1 MYRDISFHFVLSR
14 GNAIATYSRVVAPW
28 SSATWRTSSVRRSLN
43 TTRRLVSC
51 CPGSKVIGR
60 SIRSTSSCITDLTAH
75 RPRLS
80 VCADRNEE
88 DDSGGGHAAEQWPS
102 CHDRHTLLDT
112 CRRLVAFDR
121 GVRNEFSRVG

>member
-1 MYRDISFHFVLSR
+1 MASGRTGGAALTTGEPLAAGPGALAIWAGGTYVRMYRDISFHFVLSC

-28 SSATWRTSSVRRSLN
+28 SPATWRTSSVRRSLN

-88 DDSGGGHAAEQWPS
+88 DDSGGG
-102 CHDRHTLLDT
+102 
-112 CRRLVAFDR
+112 
-121 GVRNEFSRVG
+121 